1 LNWSR
6 SGAGT
11 CDLTRK
17 VRYVTFAVPESL
29 RKPLLG
35 VLIGDV
41 VVDLQ
46 AARTWAQG
54 AKSLPA
60 EPIPP
65 TLLELLHLGP
75 DVLTY
80 LRQLVASLAELDL
93 LGLKGSGRK
102 AVGYRREDVVL
113 YPPLPRPMSLRDFYA
128 FEAHVSAAH
137 AIRGKEVAAEWYEI
151 PIFYYSNT
159 SSIFGPDE
167 TIPYPAYSS
176 ALDYEL
182 EVACVIGQRGRD
194 ISAEQAEQYIF
205 GYTIFNDWSARDEQR
220 REMKV
225 GLGPAKGKDFASS
238 LGPAIVSAD
247 ELVDKSDSRPGV
259 FDLKMV
265 ARVNGVERS
274 SGNWKDLHHSF
285 GAMIARA
292 SAEVY
297 LMPGDVLGSGTV
309 GTGCLLEL
317 TKGEGPWLQ
326 PGDVVELEIERL
338 GVLRNRVGERGYR

>member
-1 LNWSR
+1 M
-6 SGAGT
+6 
-11 CDLTRK
+11 
-17 VRYVTFAVPESL
+17 RYVTFALAESM
-29 RKPLLG
+29 RMPRLG
-35 VLIGDV
+35 ALVGDV

-65 TLLELLHLGP
+65 TLLELIHLGR
-75 DVLTY
+75 DVQAY
-80 LRQLVASLAELDL
+80 LRELIASLGGVDPQV
-93 LGLKGSGRK
+93 LKGSGRK
-102 AVGYRREDVVL
+102 AVGYRSTEVVL

-128 FEAHVSAAH
+128 FEAHVTAAH
-137 AIRGKEVAAEWYEI
+137 SIRGREVPVEWYEI
-151 PIFYYSNT
+151 PIFYYSNP
-159 SSIFGPDE
+159 SSIFGPE
-167 TIPYPAYSS
+167 EIIPYPAYSQ

-182 EVACVIGQRGRD
+182 EVACVIGVRGKD
-194 ISAEQAEQYIF
+194 IPAERAEEHIF

-238 LGPAIVSAD
+238 LGPAIVTAD
-247 ELVDKSDSRPGV
+247 ELAGKATGRPGV
-259 FDLKMV
+259 FDLEMV
-265 ARVNGVERS
+265 ARVNGIERS
-274 SGNWKDLHHSF
+274 RGNWKDLHHSF
-285 GAMIARA
+285 GGMIARA
-292 SAEVY
+292 SADVY

-326 PGDVVELEIERL
+326 PGDQVELEIEQL
-338 GVLRNRVGERGYR
+338 GVLRNRVGERGRR